1 MTPTRKKTLITTAV
15 LVLITGIACVLYLN
29 IRQDPPAAFAPAPAL
44 PANPYADAAPT
55 GADLPGYLHPAP
67 DNDPGDT
74 PRDDPDRVALPAPP
88 PAPTDPD
95 LPLLAPGVDTTDPAP
110 GDTGANAPARP
121 DQPAHA
127 APAPDS
133 SAASDRADGD
143 RTAGCPDCTEVEH
156 ILLDLGYLNQLL
168 LLLDQIEQNASKLP
182 SALGPVIAHMIR
194 LEHPKLAPLI
204 PATFEADE
212 VKQPLPRAD
221 LVALIHA
228 EIGRDATA
236 RARAP
241 TPPPVSIGDL
251 RVVYARPGRIDK
263 QTEPRVHVD
272 LRNERITLTPARP
285 LLRGS
290 LHVRLLDIL
299 PAAEPRRAHPR
310 VIVKDMKT
318 GKTHTLPWAD

>member
-1 MTPTRKKTLITTAV
+1 MRPPRRCPPIRMPMRPRPALTYPG
-15 LVLITGIACVLYLN
+15 TGIPHLIMTRAT
-29 IRQDPPAAFAPAPAL
+29 R
-44 PANPYADAAPT
+44 
-55 GADLPGYLHPAP
+55 
-67 DNDPGDT
+67 

-88 PAPTDPD
+88 PAPADPD
-95 LPLLAPGVDTTDPAP
+95 LPPLAPGVDTTDPAP

-121 DQPAHA
+121 EQPAHA

-251 RVVYARPGRIDK
+251 RVVYAGPAGSINKPSRAS
-263 QTEPRVHVD
+263 
-272 LRNERITLTPARP
+272 TLTCATSASP
-285 LLRGS
+285 
-290 LHVRLLDIL
+290 
-299 PAAEPRRAHPR
+299 
-310 VIVKDMKT
+310 
-318 GKTHTLPWAD
+318 